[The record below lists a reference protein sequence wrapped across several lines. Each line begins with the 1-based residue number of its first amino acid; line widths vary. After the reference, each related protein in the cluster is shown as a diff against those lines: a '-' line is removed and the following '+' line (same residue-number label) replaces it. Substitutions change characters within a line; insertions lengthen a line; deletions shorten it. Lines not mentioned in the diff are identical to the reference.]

1 MKTILGTLLL
11 ASAGILAAAPVL
23 EIKKAE
29 DFSFPAWAAKSFSDT
44 PEGTVTVLSRHAVS
58 AESKAKIDLDMNKT
72 YKISGRVRKVPGT
85 EGETFFWIGVV
96 PFNGNGVRIPSSAV
110 NLTPGNVTELA
121 APAKKGETQLVVKDA
136 SGWNGKKRYEVAA
149 FHAKTDG
156 SDIPNMDVSPI
167 IVKIEQKNG
176 SWILSLKEPLK
187 KDYPSGTVIRN
198 QRHGAAYHYIAAKNA
213 PAEWLDFSVT
223 LKGDAGAK
231 GFAPGKWWSGTK
243 SMKLI
248 FFTQKAA
255 NVEIRDLAVN
265 EL

>member
-44 PEGTVTVLSRHAVS
+44 PEGTLKVLSRHAVS

-110 NLTPGNVTELA
+110 NLSPGNVTELA

-198 QRHGAAYHYIAAKNA
+198 QRRGAAYHYIAAKNA